1 MEYTEEL
8 LNEFYN
14 PTNVGVIKGASAVGK
29 IVDDENGEIMKIY
42 ISVENGKVVDA
53 KFQTYGCVPSI
64 ACSSMA
70 TKMIIGLTLDE
81 INANITSGVIIKEL
95 GGKLPANKTK
105 SAEMAERAV
114 KAAIKNYYKK
124 SNGEKVDED

>member
-14 PTNVGVIKGASAVGK
+14 PANVGVIKAASAVGK

-42 ISVENGKVVDA
+42 ISVEKNKIVDA

-70 TKMIIGLTLDE
+70 TKMMIGLTLE
-81 INANITSGVIIKEL
+81 EAAASITASAIVKEL
-95 GGKLPANKTK
+95 GGKLSDTKTR
-105 SAEMAERAV
+105 SAEMAEKAV
-114 KAAIKNYYKK
+114 KAAVKNYSKK
-124 SNGEKVDED
+124 

>member
-14 PTNVGVIKGASAVGK
+14 PANVGVIKAASAVGK
-29 IVDDENGEIMKIY
+29 IVDAESGEIFKIY
-42 ISVENGKVVDA
+42 ISVEGNKVVDA

-64 ACSSMA
+64 ACSSIV

-81 INANITSGVIIKEL
+81 ISANITSGAIIKEL
-95 GGKLPANKTK
+95 GGKLPENKKK
-105 SAEMAERAV
+105 SAELAEQAV
-114 KAAIKNYYKK
+114 KAALKNYQKK
-124 SNGEKVDED
+124 